1 MYTVIG
7 KPMTRTFRV
16 LWTLEELGQ
25 PYELNPAMPQ
35 SPEVVALNA
44 SGKVPVFQDDGETIT
59 DSTAIITYLADK
71 HGQLT
76 APAGTLARA
85 RQDAMTQLCLDEL
98 DALLW
103 TAARHSFALP
113 EDKRVPEVKD
123 SLKWE
128 FARNLAR
135 IESRIKGPY
144 LMGEDF
150 SIADIVF
157 THCLNWAFSAK
168 FPIESQAVLDYS
180 KAMRAREAYK
190 RTAAQAK

>member
-7 KPMTRTFRV
+7 NPITRTFRV
-16 LWTLEELGQ
+16 LWALEELGQ
-25 PYELNPAMPQ
+25 PYTLNPASPQ

-44 SGKVPVFQDDGETIT
+44 SGKVPVFQDAGNTIT

-85 RQDAMTQLCLDEL
+85 RQDAMTQLCLDEI
-98 DALLW
+98 DSLLW

-113 EDKRVPEVKD
+113 EDKRVPQIKD

-128 FARNLAR
+128 FARNLSR
-135 IESRIKGPY
+135 IESQIKGPY
-144 LMGEDF
+144 LLGDDF
-150 SIADIVF
+150 TIADIVF
-157 THCLNWAFSAK
+157 TQCLNWAFSAK
-168 FPIESQAVLDYS
+168 FPIESQGVLDYS
-180 KAMRAREAYK
+180 KAMRSRPAYK
-190 RTAAQAK
+190 RTAALIN